1 MKFFRSFPKLISN
14 KEVLTNLL
22 VRTDLLPSLINNSSL
37 FYKYEMQEGDTPEIM
52 ASKYYGDPYRYWLFL
67 YSNNIMDPQWDLVL
81 STKIFDAHLESKYKA
96 IATENNQTVLEYTQT
111 NIKYYYKNITTIDSY
126 TQTTSSDDYQI
137 DYETYLE
144 LPQSQTFLVTLDNGY
159 TSTIITSTFE
169 QTIYDHE
176 LQLNE
181 NKRSVNVMNSI
192 YAKDMENQL
201 ISLLQV

>member
-111 NIKYYYKNITTIDSY
+111 NIKYYYKNISTIDSY

-137 DYETYLE
+137 DYETYLK

-181 NKRSVNVMNSI
+181 NKRSVNVMDSI

>member
-96 IATENNQTVLEYTQT
+96 IAAENNQTVLEYTQT

>member
-126 TQTTSSDDYQI
+126 TRTTSSDDYQI

-181 NKRSVNVMNSI
+181 NKRSVNVMNSR

>member
-37 FYKYEMQEGDTPEIM
+37 FYKYEMQDGDTPEIM

>member
-1 MKFFRSFPKLISN
+1 MKFFRSFQKLISN

-81 STKIFDAHLESKYKA
+81 STKIFDAHLEAKYKA
-96 IATENNQTVLEYTQT
+96 IAAENNQTVLEYTQT

-126 TQTTSSDDYQI
+126 TRTTSSDDYQI

>member
-96 IATENNQTVLEYTQT
+96 IAAENNQTVLEYTQT

-126 TQTTSSDDYQI
+126 TRTTSSDDYQI

>member
-22 VRTDLLPSLINNSSL
+22 VRTDLLSSLINNSSL

-96 IATENNQTVLEYTQT
+96 IAAENNQTVLEYTQT

-126 TQTTSSDDYQI
+126 TRTTSSDDYQI

>member
-111 NIKYYYKNITTIDSY
+111 NIKYYYKNVSTIDSY